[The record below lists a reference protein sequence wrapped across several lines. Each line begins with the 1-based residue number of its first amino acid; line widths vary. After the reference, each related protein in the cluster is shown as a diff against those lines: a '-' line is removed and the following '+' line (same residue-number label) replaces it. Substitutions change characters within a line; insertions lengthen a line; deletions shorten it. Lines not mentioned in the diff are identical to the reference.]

1 MKLPT
6 ILLRANNW
14 LLKTTNRSLERAHKA
29 ALEIQ
34 SIEEKH
40 FQGQKVSIESGLYSE
55 SAIAYFQTQVN
66 QYLTTIKVSLIELK
80 ASNYIV
86 SSYELLTERLNQDG
100 VRENQT
106 ASALEKLSFIDAV
119 ASKYRNPK
127 QDNLTLIS
135 NKIKL
140 KKNAIVAR
148 DLKTKVTELE
158 TVSDKT
164 SLLPRSILKTFGR
177 IKQEMNREED
187 EVINKFRRSRNK
199 TAISIRFL
207 LLLIILPLLT
217 HQLSKTF
224 IVTPVVERYFYTE
237 ETENIFLN
245 RDIEEE
251 ALMELEK
258 WEKKIKLETL
268 MGLHPSGEEED
279 IEIQLKEKA
288 KEVVEFARHNSQNA
302 LANVFADVFSLIAFA
317 GVIVVSKRE
326 IVVFKS
332 FIDEIIY
339 GLSDSAKAFLIILFT
354 DIFVGYHSPH
364 GWEVIL
370 EGIARHLGIR
380 SSREFN
386 FIFIA
391 TFPVILDTVLKYWIF
406 RYLNRISPSAV
417 ATYKNMNE

>member
-1 MKLPT
+1 M
-6 ILLRANNW
+6 RANNW
-14 LLKTTNRSLERAHKA
+14 LLKTPNRSLERAYHA
-29 ALEIQ
+29 ALEIK

-40 FQGQKVSIESGLYSE
+40 FLGKKVSIESGLYSE
-55 SAIAYFQTQVN
+55 SAIAYFQTQIN
-66 QYLTTIKVSLIELK
+66 QYLITIKVSLIELK
-80 ASNYIV
+80 ASNYII

-100 VRENQT
+100 VGENQT
-106 ASALEKLSFIDAV
+106 ASVLEKLSFIDAV
-119 ASKYRNPK
+119 ASKYRNSK
-127 QDNLTLIS
+127 QYNFTQIINEDE
-135 NKIKL
+135 IKL
-140 KKNAIVAR
+140 KKNAIVAG
-148 DLKTKVTELE
+148 DIKTQATEFE

-164 SLLPRSILKTFGR
+164 SLLPRSIFKTVAR
-177 IKQEMNREED
+177 IKQEINREED
-187 EVINKFRRSRNK
+187 KVINKFRQSRKK
-199 TAISIRFL
+199 TAIAIRFL

-224 IVTPVVERYFYTE
+224 IVTPVVEKYFYTE

-251 ALMELEK
+251 VLIELEQ

-268 MGLHPSGEEED
+268 MGLHPSGKGED
-279 IEIQLKEKA
+279 IETQLKEKA
-288 KEVVEFARHNSQNA
+288 EEVVESARHKSQNA

-317 GVIVVSKRE
+317 GVIVVSKRD
-326 IVVFKS
+326 ILVLKS

-364 GWEVIL
+364 GWEIIL
-370 EGIARHLGIR
+370 EGIARHWGIPE
-380 SSREFN
+380 SREFN

-417 ATYKNMNE
+417 ATYRNMNE